1 LKRLL
6 KNDLEI
12 RVLGFHLTVQ
22 RIVMIA
28 VLVCLLVLAI
38 LMVFLM
44 HYAGLFSVS
53 STPGLIVLLLLAF
66 TAVLAGV
73 HFNWRMAVVGLIL
86 GATFVAAVMA
96 EEYFWYLIV
105 AAFVTAVAIFVL
117 RRKSE

>member
-38 LMVFLM
+38 LMVSELVGDEVGEPPEDPDTGRYEESDPNWPLCTVFIFL
-44 HYAGLFSVS
+44 AL
-53 STPGLIVLLLLAF
+53 VLLYF
-66 TAVLAGV
+66 
-73 HFNWRMAVVGLIL
+73 IL
-86 GATFVAAVMA
+86 V
-96 EEYFWYLIV
+96 EIK
-105 AAFVTAVAIFVL
+105 
-117 RRKSE
+117 R